1 MKCNFLSHCSL
12 IQIAKKHF
20 LLLCLI
26 VLGGNVLGQS
36 VPGQISFQGKLTEDG
51 QVVTGTRAITFSI
64 PGSGWSETHDAVS
77 ITNGLYAVMLGSV
90 TPIPADVF
98 TTSGTASLHI
108 VVGTNALSPDIT
120 IGTVPYAFM
129 AEKAALAEE
138 ADLATTAVTAQNA
151 TAIGG
156 TAMSNASPSS
166 NNYLRYNGLNWAP
179 AQGEWQLSAPN
190 HMANLNAGNVY
201 IGDITGNGKLTVNS
215 VSQAAISARSTGT
228 TGVSGE
234 MVYNSDGTGIG
245 YGNAAA
251 GLTGYAFYGRKYHF
265 GVAGYRN
272 DYGEGHSA
280 GVFGA
285 VSNSSNPLS
294 WGALGYEDTL
304 LNRWGGYFHG
314 NIFTDGRI
322 KIAGGSPGNGKIL
335 TSDADGLGSW
345 QTAPVSSQWVSNE
358 QTLYYY
364 NAAGTGYVGIGTDN
378 PTAALHLRS
387 ADVYNNFH
395 TFEVEN
401 TSTSGAASNLY
412 GIYAKINST
421 SADGNNAA
429 IVAYAAG
436 TTGNASAL
444 RAITAAENGTAVY
457 ALSNSGSANSKAIMA
472 VAGSDDAYAGYFLN
486 GKSYF
491 SGKVG
496 IGTTTPDETLVVGDA
511 LHGSF
516 TVPAI
521 SVGDADG
528 GAFELVSEN
537 LRLTSQV
544 VPFFNSAFIT
554 ASDADG
560 SGQGNLIFN
569 LDRMGIGTSPGTSK
583 LHVYSS
589 EDESS
594 VYIQGSG
601 SGLANAA
608 LRTSNTH
615 GQGVAA
621 SFEAG
626 GSQPAVVIENS
637 STGGLLKGIGA
648 GDLQSFVISNNGTM
662 SIYNGEGTETIRLDP
677 TEYNANEGSQ
687 ISLWNAAGEAT
698 VLLDADESGA
708 GAVHSDLAF
717 IGLAEHQ
724 EDGTIL
730 IKNGNNVTT
739 VKIDPSESTPEE
751 GSQIALWNGAGEATI
766 LLDADEAGAGVIH
779 ADAANVGAAEFQ
791 QDGTIIIRNG
801 SNIPT
806 IKIDPSE
813 AAPGEGGQIS
823 LWNASGTASILID
836 GDYNN
841 SGSGRITTNELEITG
856 GADIAEPFPVVEDV
870 MIEPGT
876 VLSIDPQETGS
887 LKIADKAYDHCVA
900 GIVSGAE
907 NVKPGL
913 VLKHSGTIADGNHL
927 IALTGRV
934 YCKADARTKPIKPGD
949 LLTTS
954 DLPGYAMKA
963 TDRERA
969 QGAVI
974 GKAMTSLDSGTGM
987 VLVLVSLQ

>member
-1 MKCNFLSHCSL
+1 MKCHLPSHSSFM
-12 IQIAKKHF
+12 QAAKKII
-20 LLLCLI
+20 LLIGLI
-26 VLGGNVLGQS
+26 VLTGNIMGQS
-36 VPGQISFQGKLTEDG
+36 VPGQMSFQGMLTEDG
-51 QVVTGTRAITFSI
+51 QLVTGIRSITFSI
-64 PGSGWSETHDAVS
+64 PGSGWSETHNNVS
-77 ITNGLYAVMLGSV
+77 ITDGLYAVMLGSIS
-90 TPIPADVF
+90 PIPAAVF
-98 TTSGTASLHI
+98 TASNTASLHI
-108 VVGTNALSPDIT
+108 VVETEALSPDIT
-120 IGTVPYAFM
+120 IGTAPYAFM

-138 ADLATTAVTAQNA
+138 ADLATSAVAAQNA

-156 TAMSNASPSS
+156 TAVSSDSPVG

-190 HMANLNAGNVY
+190 HMSNLNAGNVY
-201 IGDITGNGKLTVNS
+201 IGAISGTGKLS
-215 VSQAAISARSTGT
+215 VTSENQSALTAFATGSTGIF
-228 TGVSGE
+228 SE
-234 MVYNSDGTGIG
+234 MAYNDDGNGIG

-251 GLTGYAFYGRKYHF
+251 GVTGYAHYGRKYHF

-285 VSNSSNPLS
+285 VSNSSNPLA

-335 TSDADGLGSW
+335 TSDADGLASW
-345 QTAPVSSQWVSNE
+345 QTAPVSSQWVSNG

-364 NAAGTGYVGIGTDN
+364 DEAGTGYVGIGTN
-378 PTAALHLRS
+378 SPTAALHLSS

-401 TSTSGAASNLY
+401 TSTSGSASNLY

-457 ALSNSGSANSKAIMA
+457 ASSTSGSANSKAIMA

-496 IGTTTPDETLVVGDA
+496 IGTSSPDEMLVVGDA

-516 TVPAI
+516 SVPAI

-544 VPFFNSAFIT
+544 VPFFNSTFIT

-560 SGQGNLIFN
+560 TGQGNLIFN
-569 LDRMGIGTSPGTSK
+569 LDRMGIGTSPESSK
-583 LHVYSS
+583 FHVYSS

-594 VYIQGSG
+594 AYVQGNGSG
-601 SGLANAA
+601 VANAA
-608 LRTSNTH
+608 FRSSNTH

-626 GSQPAVVIENS
+626 GNQPTVVIENS
-637 STGGLLKGIGA
+637 STGGLLQGIGA
-648 GDLQSFVISNNGTM
+648 GDLPSFVIGNNGTM
-662 SIYNGEGTETIRLDP
+662 SIFNGEGTETIRLDP

-698 VLLDADESGA
+698 LLLDADESGA
-708 GAVHSDLAF
+708 GAVHSDLAY

-766 LLDADEAGAGVIH
+766 LLDADEAGAGVVH
-779 ADAANVGAAEFQ
+779 ADAANLGAAEFQ

-801 SNIPT
+801 SDIPT

-813 AAPGEGGQIS
+813 SAPGEGGQIS
-823 LWNASGTASILID
+823 LWNAAGTASILID

-856 GADIAEPFPVVEDV
+856 GADIAEPFSVVEDV
-870 MIEPGT
+870 LIEPGT
-876 VLSIDPQETGS
+876 VLSIDPEETGS

-913 VLKHSGTIADGNHL
+913 VLKHTGTLADGNHL
-927 IALTGRV
+927 VALSGRV
-934 YCKADARTKPIKPGD
+934 YCKADARARPIRPGD

-954 DLPGYAMKA
+954 DLPGYAMSA
-963 TDRERA
+963 ADHQRA

-974 GKAMTSLDSGTGM
+974 GKAMTSLQNGLGM
-987 VLVLVSLQ
+987 VLVLVALQ